1 MIMIG
6 QLRKIDA
13 DDIATDRGDN
23 YQSMFILTILKKIK
37 KTRLKFSQRS
47 VTVL

>member
-13 DDIATDRGDN
+13 DGIATDRGDN
-23 YQSMFILTILKKIK
+23 DQSMFILTI
-37 KTRLKFSQRS
+37 
-47 VTVL
+47 